1 MTILPSYLLFS
12 QIRIDWGLHFLA
24 SYPQAD
30 AVEKAMAEFT
40 HLHLHSQYSL
50 LDGAIRLPDLFKRV
64 KQFGMDTVALTDHG
78 NMYGMIDFY
87 KRAKAEGV
95 KPIFGCETYVSA
107 TDRFDRTERK
117 NYHLILLAKNEEGYR
132 NLQYL
137 NSMAFI
143 EGFYYHPRVD
153 KKLLKERSGG
163 LFALSACLGGEV
175 AQVLMKNGYEEAKK
189 SALEY
194 ASLFEEGAFHLE
206 IQPNGLPEQ
215 DQVNDAWRRLSRETG
230 IPLIATGDCHY
241 VERTDARAHEI
252 LMCIQQGKTI
262 HDEKRL
268 QHKTDAYY
276 IKAPEEFNAAF
287 HDLPEAL
294 ENTVKIAKACNV
306 ELDLGQT
313 YLPKYG
319 VPREYGDDLDSYC
332 RKIAADGLE
341 ARFKELSARGAKFDA
356 DQYRERLRTELDVI
370 CKMGFA
376 GYFLIVW
383 DFINYA
389 KSQGIPVGP
398 GRGSGAG
405 SIVAYSMRITD
416 LDPIPY
422 NLLFERFLNPERVS
436 MPDFDIDFCMN
447 RRGEVINYVTAKYG
461 KNQVGQIVTM
471 HQLKARGVI
480 RDIARVMAIPYGEA
494 DKVAKL
500 VPEPVQGKAPT
511 VEEALAEE
519 PKLREL
525 YNEPNG
531 PYRELLDVAKALEG
545 LNRHAGMHAAG
556 IVIAERP
563 LWEYVPVSRGPDGE
577 LVTQYAKDEVEQA
590 GLVKFDFLGLKT
602 LTVIDIAQ
610 RLIRKER
617 PDFDVN
623 NAPLDDKGVYEM
635 IAAGDTTGVFQLE
648 SSGFKEL
655 LKKLRPDCFEDII
668 AAGALYR
675 PGPLEGGM
683 VDDFINRKHGRTK
696 VTYTHPALEPIL
708 KDTYGVIVYQEQVM
722 QISSALAGYSLGQ
735 ADLLRRAMGKKKK
748 EVMEKEKARFL
759 DGAKKNRVDTK
770 VADDIFEL
778 MAKFAGYGFNKSH
791 SAAYGLVT
799 YQTGYLKHYFP
810 EEFMAGL
817 LSCDKEDT
825 DKVVKNVAE
834 TRAMGVEVRRPDINQ
849 SDRDFSVVAE
859 ELEVKKKKVRK
870 KFVRFGLSAV
880 KGVGEGAVESMIAVR
895 DQAGPARPFKDLFD
909 FCGRIDLKKVNKKVL
924 EALIKS
930 GAFDDLHPDKNR
942 AAMLASL
949 DKAVDDAQKAQ
960 RERDSGQVSLFGLLS
975 PAAAE
980 VARPSGKYEDVE
992 EFTAK
997 QRLAFEKDSLG
1008 FYITGHPLDRYAAD
1022 LKRFGAI
1029 HSLEVQEK
1037 ADWEEVRV
1045 GGVVSGFKEWPLKSG
1060 EGRMAVFQLED
1071 TYGQV
1076 KVACFQKAF
1085 AACEEILKS
1094 DEPILVVGK
1103 VKPGRGGDE
1112 GGEEASR
1119 AVKELNMSEAIPLH
1133 RLRTEKTKQM
1143 MLELSADSLT
1153 EARIAQLKAML
1164 EKHPGPVQ
1172 TILRLKVPMRSYSD
1186 CVLPDRFSV
1195 TPSDDLLSKIEKI
1208 FGQDAARLR

>member
-1 MTILPSYLLFS
+1 
-12 QIRIDWGLHFLA
+12 
-24 SYPQAD
+24 
-30 AVEKAMAEFT
+30 MAEFT

-64 KQFGMDTVALTDHG
+64 KHFGMDTVALTDHG

-95 KPIFGCETYVSA
+95 KPIFGCETYVSGN
-107 TDRFDRTERK
+107 RFDRTERK
-117 NYHLILLAKNEEGYR
+117 NYHLILLAKNQEGYR

-137 NSMAFI
+137 NSMGYM

-153 KKLLKERSGG
+153 KKLLKERSAG

-175 AQVLMKNGYEEAKK
+175 AQALMKGGYEEAKR

-206 IQPNGLPEQ
+206 IQSNGLSEQ
-215 DQVNDAWRRLSRETG
+215 EQVNDAWRRLSRETG
-230 IPLIATGDCHY
+230 IPLVATGDCHY

-268 QHKTDAYY
+268 HHKTDAYY
-276 IKAPEEFNAAF
+276 IKAPGEFNAAF

-294 ENTVKIAKACNV
+294 ENTVKIAKACHV
-306 ELDLGQT
+306 ELDLGKT

-319 VPREYGDDLDSYC
+319 VPQEYGDDLDGYC
-332 RKIAADGLE
+332 RKVASEGLE
-341 ARFKELSARGAKFDA
+341 ARFKELSARGAKFDP
-356 DQYRERLRTELDVI
+356 DRYRERLRTELDVI
-370 CKMGFA
+370 CKMGFS

-383 DFINYA
+383 DFINFA
-389 KSQGIPVGP
+389 KDRGIPVGP

-405 SIVAYSMRITD
+405 SIVAYAMRITD

-447 RRGEVINYVTAKYG
+447 RRGEVISYVTEKYG
-461 KNQVGQIVTM
+461 KHQVGQIVTM

-525 YNEPNG
+525 YEAPEG
-531 PYRELLDVAKALEG
+531 PYRELLDIAKALEG

-577 LVTQYAKDEVEQA
+577 LVTQFAKDEVEQA

-610 RLIRKER
+610 RLIRKEQ
-617 PDFDVN
+617 PGFNINDV
-623 NAPLDDKGVYEM
+623 PLDDKKVYEM

-683 VDDFINRKHGRTK
+683 VDDFINRKHGRTR
-696 VTYTHPALEPIL
+696 VVYTHPALEPIL

-748 EVMEKEKARFL
+748 EVMEQEKARFL
-759 DGAKKNRVDTK
+759 EGAKKNGISTK

-799 YQTGYLKHYFP
+799 YQTAYLKHYFP

-817 LSCDKEDT
+817 LTCDKEDT

-834 TRAMGVEVRRPDINQ
+834 TRAMGIEVLRPDINQ
-849 SDRDFSVVAE
+849 SDRDFSVVSE
-859 ELEVKKKKVRK
+859 EVSIEKKSTKK

-880 KGVGEGAVESMIAVR
+880 KGVGEGAVEAMIAAR
-895 DQAGPARPFKDLFD
+895 DTPTPSRDERVASSVRPFKDLFE
-909 FCGRIDLKKVNKKVL
+909 FCDRVDLKRVNQKVL
-924 EALIKS
+924 EALMKS

-949 DKAVDDAQKAQ
+949 ERAVEEAQRAQ
-960 RERDSGQVSLFGLLS
+960 RERDSGQVSLFGLFT
-975 PAAAE
+975 PAAAA
-980 VARPSGKYEDVE
+980 VARPSEKYENVE
-992 EFTAK
+992 EFTPK

-1008 FYITGHPLDRYAAD
+1008 FYMTGHPLDRYAAD

-1029 HSLEVQEK
+1029 HTLAVQEK
-1037 ADWEEVRV
+1037 DDWEEVQV
-1045 GGVVSGFKEWPLKSG
+1045 GGIVSGLKEWPLKSG

-1071 TYGQV
+1071 SYGQV

-1085 AACEEILKS
+1085 ASHEQILKG

-1103 VKPGRGGDE
+1103 VKPGRGGEE

-1119 AVKELNMSEAIPLH
+1119 AIKELSMNEAIPLF

-1143 MLELSADSLT
+1143 MLQLSADVLT
-1153 EARIAQLKAML
+1153 EERIAQLKAML

-1186 CVLPDRFSV
+1186 CVLPERFSV

-1208 FGQDAARLR
+1208 FGQDTARLR